1 MSNSFTY
8 SNPGVIEIST
18 QGGKPP
24 CLDNWKNDT
33 YLKLEADKMSFSTSQ
48 WNFATARATVCV
60 TQGRWYYEMSIKTTG
75 QARVGWASQNYAPE
89 SNYSLVEVIKIH
101 GDGMVPNKK
110 LTLMKKKI
118 QLEKLMENIGT

>member
-1 MSNSFTY
+1 MSNNFTY

-24 CLDNWKNDT
+24 HLENWKNDT

-60 TQGRWYYEMSIKTTG
+60 TQGRWYYELSIKTSG
-75 QARVGWASQNYAPE
+75 QARIGWASQNYAPE
-89 SNYSLVEVIKIH
+89 SNYVGCGSDQDSW
-101 GDGMVPNKK
+101 GWDGSQQKAYFDE
-110 LTLMKKKI
+110 KKKF
-118 QLEKLMENIGT
+118 